1 MDYGELVKKTNYDTN
16 IKDIEDKIPKIACLD
31 TTVALNAV

>member
-1 MDYGELVKKTNYDTN
+1 MDYGEFVKKTNYDTN
-16 IKDIEDKIPKIACLD
+16 IKDIEDKIPKTACLD